1 MVTGTGT
8 GGVGYGLFPR
18 YPRVYPCHSLL
29 AIVRNWRVKQF
40 EMVEEIADNV
50 VATWKGLAMMCS
62 DVFLDLGRCD
72 EFCVKVTKECIHG
85 FVH

>member
-1 MVTGTGT
+1 
-8 GGVGYGLFPR
+8 
-18 YPRVYPCHSLL
+18 
-29 AIVRNWRVKQF
+29 
-40 EMVEEIADNV
+40 MVEEIADNV

-85 FVH
+85 FVY